1 MLLKALLPMILFL
14 YCEIVIMGSQ
24 TRTLIIGFLSIIRNY
39 LLRDWL
45 IVHSSV
51 LRSILILWAFRD
63 ILKQLVYSQD
73 LNIGTIRA
81 ITSKTYQELFLI
93 WIRSLLAMIFLNHS
107 LSIAAYESARHAVAK
122 QAVNTEV
129 ENRCNELLTDR
140 GVLGATITLA
150 PGDIATAVPGQQ
162 VTVTISAECAANAK
176 VFPLWFFHGHTMTS
190 SVTMVRE
197 DT

>member
-1 MLLKALLPMILFL
+1 MFGRLKSRRRRDGVAATELAVCLPPLVLLLVA
-14 YCEIVIMGSQ
+14 
-24 TRTLIIGFLSIIRNY
+24 SIEFAN
-39 LLRDWL
+39 
-45 IVHSSV
+45 
-51 LRSILILWAFRD
+51 
-63 ILKQLVYSQD
+63 
-73 LNIGTIRA
+73 
-81 ITSKTYQELFLI
+81 
-93 WIRSLLAMIFLNHS
+93 MIFLNHS

-122 QAVNTEV
+122 QAVNTEI
-129 ENRCNELLTDR
+129 ENRCNEILTDR